1 MSDIERQIKLEA
13 DARYEGMLR
22 FAKNREYRLAT
33 DLKPVR
39 DLLAN
44 SLESLWEA
52 ILQHQMELKTP
63 QYKKLPKYA
72 TAFSSLR
79 HEQLALITVATLL
92 NAICRS
98 EFEEGVAPLRTP
110 VGYDIGQACR
120 IERLLDCSRQRE
132 VDVAEFMLSRHKT
145 RNARKRADEL
155 ARKNDDENDWAKHYR
170 SHHLGQKHCSWQ
182 SACIRQRRIEFC
194 PAGRSCR

>member
-1 MSDIERQIKLEA
+1 MNDIERQIKLEA

-22 FAKNREYRLAT
+22 YAKNREYQLAT

-44 SLESLWEA
+44 SLDSLSDA

-79 HEQLALITVATLL
+79 HEQLALITLATIL
-92 NAICRS
+92 NAIYRS
-98 EFEEGVAPLRTP
+98 AFEEGVAPLRTP
-110 VGYDIGQACR
+110 VSYDTGQACR
-120 IERLLDCSRQRE
+120 IERMLDCSRQRE

-170 SHHLGQKHCSWQ
+170 SHHLGQKLVSLALQ
-182 SACIRQRRIEFC
+182 FARFD
-194 PAGRSCR
+194 G